1 MMARDDQMLTVSR
14 PALLGAE
21 GSDAAFRRMLH
32 NLLAFSARLEQVR
45 ARFAAFIGLTPP
57 QYTILITVRHLQ
69 GGEGVGVRQV
79 ADHLA
84 LSPAFVTQE
93 TGRLVQAGVLNKDPS
108 PDDRRRVLLT
118 VTEHGTELLRRLAP
132 VQREIN
138 DQLFDPISGQ
148 NFAMLEGLAAELR
161 DSAEKAVRL
170 SDYLIAEGA
179 ATQEAR

>member
-1 MMARDDQMLTVSR
+1 MATREEMLTASR
-14 PALLGAE
+14 PALLGAQ
-21 GSDAAFRRMLH
+21 GDDAAFRRMLH

-57 QYTILITVRHLQ
+57 QYTILITIQHLQ
-69 GGEGVGVRQV
+69 GGAGVGVRQV

-93 TGRLVQAGVLNKDPS
+93 TGRLVQAGVLDKRPS
-108 PDDRRRVLLT
+108 DEDRRRVILT
-118 VTEHGTELLRRLAP
+118 VTAHGAELLRRLAP

-138 DQLFDPISGQ
+138 DQLFEPLSEETFGVMQ
-148 NFAMLEGLAAELR
+148 TLAAELR
-161 DSAEKAVRL
+161 DSAEQAVRL

-179 ATQEAR
+179 GAGEGSK